1 MVISSGGIEPG
12 PSPIT
17 PKLVDADV
25 KPERIACLPVIKAAR
40 DGVHSGVAT
49 RCCVKIVPLAA
60 SRSRWGVFIVVLPL
74 KPTSP

>member
-25 KPERIACLPVIKAAR
+25 KPERIACHGDVL
-40 DGVHSGVAT
+40 
-49 RCCVKIVPLAA
+49 LAWENEA
-60 SRSRWGVFIVVLPL
+60 FLARWGQASKGTL
-74 KPTSP
+74 KFHMGAH